1 MFRSLMKFMSE
12 EKEMSFLDHLEEL
25 RWHVVRSVAA
35 IFIMMILAFVF
46 TEWIFEEIIF
56 APGRVDF
63 ITFRWLCDLGAMTGV
78 DGLCV
83 TEIPMKIQS
92 RFLMGQF
99 TMQLTA
105 SFVIGLCV
113 AFPYVVWELWSFVK
127 PGLYN
132 NEKQSSRGAVFSIS
146 MLFII
151 GISFGYFI
159 LSPMTIAFLANYSIN
174 PMISNE
180 FDITSY
186 VSTIT
191 ILVLSSGL
199 LFQLPVVI
207 FFLTKV
213 GIVTPTLL
221 RSYRKH
227 AVVAILVIG
236 AVITPSSDP
245 LSLSLISI
253 PLYFLYEI
261 SIFISGVE
269 LRRKKK
275 REMEDEKLDQQSA
288 I

>member
-1 MFRSLMKFMSE
+1 MSE

-35 IFIMMILAFVF
+35 IFIMMIMAFIF
-46 TEWIFEEIIF
+46 TEFIFDNIIF
-56 APGRVDF
+56 APSKPDF
-63 ITFRWLCDLGAMTGV
+63 ITFKLLCRLGELTGV

-113 AFPYVVWELWSFVK
+113 AFPYVAWEFWRFIS
-127 PGLYN
+127 PGLY
-132 NEKQSSRGAVFSIS
+132 EKEKRGSRGAVFSIS
-146 MLFII
+146 MLFLLGI
-151 GISFGYFI
+151 GFGYYI
-159 LSPMTIAFLANYSIN
+159 LSPMTIAFLANYSISD
-174 PMISNE
+174 MISNE

-191 ILVLSSGL
+191 TLVLGSGM

-213 GIVTPTLL
+213 GIVTPQFL
-221 RSYRKH
+221 RQYRKH
-227 AVVAILVIG
+227 AVVAILIIG
-236 AVITPSSDP
+236 AIITPSPDP
-245 LSLSLISI
+245 LSQSLISI
-253 PLYFLYEI
+253 PLYILYEV
-261 SIFISGVE
+261 SIFISAIEVK
-269 LRRKKK
+269 RKAK
-275 REMEDEKLDQQSA
+275 RELEEARLDQQQ
-288 I
+288 